1 MYNKKT
7 CHNAETK
14 TSPHKRQ
21 KKYKKNQ
28 ILSVVMAIACTVV
41 TPASDVA
48 LSMALMSQNVYAE
61 NIQTTFPDGWNKDDK
76 DDKKDDK
83 NNTGSGNTDSDK
95 NTGNTGTEN
104 NGNETGGG
112 SGGVSGELGEVESPT
127 PTPTAKEKKA
137 MESIMPG
144 LSKFDFQ
151 AYKWPG
157 SVSVGTLAY
166 SMAESLYTMR
176 NSETKKSLL
185 WDNDDD
191 VTQDMKNFYS
201 STNWNNF
208 EGMYETVEISNFC
221 QAVLSDEVKQ
231 FEDLLD
237 AAAEKYGFKPYK
249 EIFKAMAQAR
259 FNEYKDDYETAK
271 AIKGND
277 VEKETTT
284 TDKNGKTTTKKTGNP
299 DFKFDLFHINGSWL
313 ARAENGDETPVGSLV
328 APTASPMPTPLPW
341 GDISGTPVPPPAT
354 PWPDADDE
362 SEAQKKWHRDNGSCY
377 TVADSI
383 DIAAQAFGR
392 IIQDACYPSPYS
404 TETLMSAV
412 QGFEFGGDSEAIKN
426 RFSAT
431 STKLSG
437 FTNFVTFTSYCDQ
450 QSMASK
456 KQEGESSSDEEVDYD
471 AIIKR
476 YAKVIADG
484 AKRTDGGKE
493 KKDDKYGEYKYSD
506 QFFYQKVFEN
516 YKCTGG
522 GSMDYGE
529 LPEEMKAILK
539 KCMQTWDS
547 RVTKERREIIQQGV
561 LLYGV
566 TYSMDA
572 RNSPS
577 YENPKYLDC
586 SSFVGQCYWRSKV
599 ATQGRAAAD
608 WATPSISGV
617 FKEISESELIPG
629 DIGQKHWPG
638 VAYGADHVGIYIGTV
653 DGVKYWLHC
662 TGGTTDGVYH
672 APGKGIKINAYTGFQ
687 HYGRY
692 PGL

>member
-28 ILSVVMAIACTVV
+28 ILSAVMAIACTVV
-41 TPASDVA
+41 TPASDVT
-48 LSMALMSQNVYAE
+48 LFMTQNVYAE
-61 NIQTTFPDGWNKDDK
+61 NIQTTFPDGWNK

-95 NTGNTGTEN
+95 NTGNTGSTGTEN
-104 NGNETGGG
+104 NGNETTGGG

-185 WDNDDD
+185 WNNDDD

-221 QAVLSDEVKQ
+221 QAILSDEVKQ
-231 FEDLLD
+231 FEDLMD
-237 AAAEKYGFKPYK
+237 AAAEKYSFKPYK
-249 EIFKAMAQAR
+249 EIFKAIAQAR
-259 FNEYKDDYETAK
+259 FNEYKDDYATAK

-284 TDKNGKTTTKKTGNP
+284 TDKKGKTTTKKTGNP

>member
-7 CHNAETK
+7 CHNAETFL
-14 TSPHKRQ
+14 SPHKRQ

-28 ILSVVMAIACTVV
+28 ILSVVMAIACTVI

-48 LSMALMSQNVYAE
+48 LSMAQNVYAE
-61 NIQTTFPDGWNKDDK
+61 NIQTTFPDGWNK

-104 NGNETGGG
+104 NGNETEGG
-112 SGGVSGELGEVESPT
+112 SGGVSGELEKVESPT

-176 NSETKKSLL
+176 NSETKKPLL
-185 WDNDDD
+185 WNNDDD

-284 TDKNGKTTTKKTGNP
+284 TDKKGKTTTKKTGNP

-484 AKRTDGGKE
+484 AKRADGGKE